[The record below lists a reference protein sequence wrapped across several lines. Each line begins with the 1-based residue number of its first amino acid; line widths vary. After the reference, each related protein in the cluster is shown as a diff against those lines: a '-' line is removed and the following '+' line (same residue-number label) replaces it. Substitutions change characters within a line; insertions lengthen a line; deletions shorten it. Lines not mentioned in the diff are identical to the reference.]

1 MNSTP
6 SPRPWHAPGPNSV
19 TPARRVVR
27 PTGGMIRGKFPSR
40 KNRRMVE
47 FEELLELDLMHLLE
61 AAPAVAAYRQ
71 QPVDITYPDGDAVR
85 KYTPDLEVLLTSGQL
100 LFVEVKPQERLKDP
114 ETARKLEAVRV
125 QLERDDI
132 RFEVLTCTD
141 IRRQP
146 RLDNIRWLY
155 RQAGTAPVTAD
166 AADFGARRLA
176 ASGPHTIG
184 SAHAAFR
191 GTGLDPATLILMGVC
206 TCDIDQ
212 PVSFET
218 PIHLAEEHS
227 HERFLISRRVG
238 F

>member
-1 MNSTP
+1 MNST
-6 SPRPWHAPGPNSV
+6 SWPRPWHAPGPNSV

-27 PTGGMIRGKFPSR
+27 PTGAIIRGKFPSR

-61 AAPAVAAYRQ
+61 AAPAVAAYRH
-71 QPVDITYPDGDAVR
+71 QPAAIRYPDGGALR
-85 KYTPDLEVLLTSGQL
+85 SYTPDLEVLLTSGESL
-100 LFVEVKPQERLKDP
+100 YIEVKPQDRLGDP
-114 ETARKLEAVRV
+114 ETSSKLEAICV
-125 QLERDDI
+125 QFERDGV

-155 RQAGTAPVTAD
+155 RQAGTAPVTAG
-166 AADFGARRLA
+166 AADFGGRMLA

-184 SAHAAFR
+184 SARAKLG
-191 GTGLDPATLILMGVC
+191 GTGLDPAVLLLMGVC
-206 TCDIDQ
+206 ACDLDQ

-218 PIHLAEEHS
+218 PIHLVEEHS
-227 HERFLISRRVG
+227 HERFLVSRRLG

>member
-1 MNSTP
+1 MNST
-6 SPRPWHAPGPNSV
+6 SWPRPWHAPGPNSV

-27 PTGGMIRGKFPSR
+27 PTGGIIRGKFPSR

-61 AAPAVAAYRQ
+61 AAPAVAAYRH
-71 QPVDITYPDGDAVR
+71 QPAAIRYPDGDALR
-85 KYTPDLEVLLTSGQL
+85 TYTPDLEVLLTSGESL
-100 LFVEVKPQERLKDP
+100 YIEVKPQDRLGDP
-114 ETARKLEAVRV
+114 ETSRKLEAISV
-125 QLERDDI
+125 QLERDGV
-132 RFEVLTCTD
+132 RFEVLTCAD

-155 RQAGTAPVTAD
+155 RQAGSAPITAG
-166 AADFGARRLA
+166 AADFGGRKLA
-176 ASGPHTIG
+176 ATGPHTIG
-184 SAHAAFR
+184 SARAKLS
-191 GTGLDPATLILMGVC
+191 GTGLDPAILLLMGVC
-206 TCDIDQ
+206 ACDFDQ

-227 HERFLISRRVG
+227 HERFLVSRRLG

>member
-1 MNSTP
+1 MSSTP
-6 SPRPWHAPGPNSV
+6 WPRPWHAPGPNSV

-27 PTGGMIRGKFPSR
+27 PTGGIIRGKFFSR

-61 AAPAVAAYRQ
+61 ASPAVAAYRP
-71 QPVDITYPDGDAVR
+71 QPVAISYPDGEALR
-85 KYTPDLEVLLTSGQL
+85 TYTPDLEVLLTSGQPL
-100 LFVEVKPQERLKDP
+100 YVEVKPQDRLNDP
-114 ETARKLEAVRV
+114 ETSRKLNAIRG
-125 QLERDDI
+125 QLERDSA

-155 RQAGTAPVTAD
+155 RQAGTAPVTAG
-166 AADFGARRLA
+166 AADLGGRQLA
-176 ASGPHTIG
+176 ASGPHTIR
-184 SAHAAFR
+184 SAHTKLL
-191 GTGLDPATLILMGVC
+191 GTGLDPPVLLLMGVFA
-206 TCDIDQ
+206 CDLDQ

-218 PIHLAEEHS
+218 PIHFAGEHS
-227 HERFLISRRVG
+227 HERFLISRRLG